1 MSNQSAF
8 QETKKIF
15 NQMNQGQLQR
25 PSSFFV
31 REQKGTSQRYG
42 NGNFAQPSQP
52 KTDILFEPHNLSSKL
67 RKKKQEHG
75 ISIEPSIDLIKFLN
89 NNLEVYLKNT
99 IQSLIGYSRRRN
111 YSYDIPFKNKL
122 QKTTLLAYNY
132 KNEITSDNKIST
144 KYYPFKK
151 CNIIYFNDN
160 KRKIELIEKYKQ
172 FKENKK
178 RNERSP
184 VKQLN
189 KSNDSDESM
198 EDKKEE
204 IEFNIFSNS
213 DVTRNLKIQIPNY
226 KKKMISLQ
234 DLISFLETNE
244 RTPLHRL
251 ILQKAYI
258 KMTTLNKQ
266 NE

>member
-52 KTDILFEPHNLSSKL
+52 KTDILFEFHNLSSKL

-122 QKTTLLAYNY
+122 QKTTLHAYNY
-132 KNEITSDNKIST
+132 KNEISSDNKIST

-151 CNIIYFNDN
+151 CNIIYFVFFNPFAN
-160 KRKIELIEKYKQ
+160 KIKRKKVSLLKSISNLKKIK
-172 FKENKK
+172 KEMNAH
-178 RNERSP
+178 
-184 VKQLN
+184 QLN
-189 KSNDSDESM
+189 S
-198 EDKKEE
+198 
-204 IEFNIFSNS
+204 
-213 DVTRNLKIQIPNY
+213 
-226 KKKMISLQ
+226 
-234 DLISFLETNE
+234 
-244 RTPLHRL
+244 
-251 ILQKAYI
+251 
-258 KMTTLNKQ
+258 
-266 NE
+266 